1 MIQMN
6 KRNTNHCRFT
16 GGSLITMASLA
27 FALLMTMAQQAL
39 ALNVAIMPSNSQNP
53 AKGLAQQNVAI
64 EVWGR
69 AWDNNGGIT
78 SATLD
83 FGDGSP
89 VANLGIGNP
98 SDYLGTTHTYASFG
112 VKTVT
117 LSVTD
122 SDGTVTKTAKIKVLQ
137 APTPE
142 ERINMAIEKG
152 LLYMYKSKSNYDANR
167 IYWYHAS
174 AYYGQGVTGSVL
186 LAFEENGHLPGN
198 NYSDDIYAEMVQK
211 GLNTL
216 LSISAGTNANG
227 AYIFNG
233 NNHGT
238 YANAFASMAFFV
250 SQPDAAT
257 AQATTINN
265 PNSPFNGQTY
275 WAVGQE
281 VLRAFQTNQGSNGA
295 WYYPTTYASKAL
307 GGSTQQWPVLA
318 LITAQQRWGIQPS
331 QVVIDRAFSAFQ
343 ALQNGN
349 GAIGYRSNTQW
360 LNSSKTGGILVA
372 AALKGVTP
380 GAGDDALNNSVDR
393 AIQYLGNV
401 WNGSVSN
408 GDNNG
413 PVGQMYAMYGVKKG
427 FALLEVETINTVLG
441 LRDWYKDQSSY
452 LLGDPNLWAPD
463 GYSLHPNIGSNGRST
478 SYAFGTHSN
487 GAWTSSTWPNYGIDF
502 TTAHAVLV
510 LTQAVTIPLPVAII
524 ATIGD
529 AGEVKANEDFDLD
542 GTQSYHQDGDLA
554 IVSYS
559 WEINAV
565 GGANNPVATASGAT
579 PTIGGLNPGEYQAIL
594 TVTDNNPEE
603 AQTSSDTSTFFS
615 VNKNFGP
622 QSVPIPSGQI
632 AYTAQVTQGGSV
644 TITLDGSE
652 SSDPEGDPIVSYNW
666 DLDADGDYDDATG
679 VNPTMTLTSPGSV
692 TIALEVCSENS
703 YVDALGNTIT
713 ETQCSTDNAPVLVI
727 YSESD
732 LSVTAIS
739 AANIVQGVSADL
751 SATVANDATSGQA
764 FTGVKVRFF
773 DGDPDA
779 GGLALAPAQ
788 SVDLPIGGSATVV
801 ESGLGLNAATELV
814 WVKVDWAQGVATG
827 DVDEWDEGN
836 NTASVNVS
844 NQPPVVEWIPQ
855 GTAPAFSVGADC
867 LAAIDAS
874 VFYSNAS
881 DPDGDQLTITVNPA
895 GPLGLGA
902 HTVTVTVSDG
912 QESLSEDYS
921 ITVVDTTDPVLSV
934 PAGVTLECPADTS
947 VAANGTATA
956 TDNCSV
962 TVTFVD
968 VVTAAC
974 GSTQTIART
983 WTATD
988 GAGNSVSGLQVIEV
1002 VDTTNPVLVGVLADE
1017 TVECD
1022 SVPAPADV
1030 TATDNCD
1037 APSVVFD
1044 EVRTDG
1050 DCPSNYT
1057 LTRTWVA
1064 TDACGNSSSATQVIT
1079 VQDTTAPAPI
1089 AIDLRDI
1096 TNKETPITFTATS
1109 SDNCG
1114 GVVVTITNVTRHKF
1128 TKKGKIVFLDEKS
1141 GSKPGSGSKSKSGSG
1156 SKSKSLPAIVIDGS
1170 SFTVNESG
1178 PAGTI
1183 ITVYATAVDECGNS
1197 TDGEFTATVV
1207 KPPKSNSKSSKSKK
1221 SAANEGVGNGVDG
1234 NTPGHDNNGGNDDPG
1249 NTPGN
1254 PGAKEKSESS
1264 GSEE

>member
-1 MIQMN
+1 V
-6 KRNTNHCRFT
+6 
-16 GGSLITMASLA
+16 AS
-27 FALLMTMAQQAL
+27 
-39 ALNVAIMPSNSQNP
+39 
-53 AKGLAQQNVAI
+53 
-64 EVWGR
+64 
-69 AWDNNGGIT
+69 
-78 SATLD
+78 
-83 FGDGSP
+83 
-89 VANLGIGNP
+89 
-98 SDYLGTTHTYASFG
+98 
-112 VKTVT
+112 
-117 LSVTD
+117 
-122 SDGTVTKTAKIKVLQ
+122 
-137 APTPE
+137 
-142 ERINMAIEKG
+142 
-152 LLYMYKSKSNYDANR
+152 
-167 IYWYHAS
+167 
-174 AYYGQGVTGSVL
+174 
-186 LAFEENGHLPGN
+186 
-198 NYSDDIYAEMVQK
+198 
-211 GLNTL
+211 
-216 LSISAGTNANG
+216 
-227 AYIFNG
+227 
-233 NNHGT
+233 
-238 YANAFASMAFFV
+238 
-250 SQPDAAT
+250 
-257 AQATTINN
+257 
-265 PNSPFNGQTY
+265 
-275 WAVGQE
+275 
-281 VLRAFQTNQGSNGA
+281 
-295 WYYPTTYASKAL
+295 
-307 GGSTQQWPVLA
+307 
-318 LITAQQRWGIQPS
+318 
-331 QVVIDRAFSAFQ
+331 
-343 ALQNGN
+343 
-349 GAIGYRSNTQW
+349 
-360 LNSSKTGGILVA
+360 
-372 AALKGVTP
+372 
-380 GAGDDALNNSVDR
+380 
-393 AIQYLGNV
+393 
-401 WNGSVSN
+401 
-408 GDNNG
+408 
-413 PVGQMYAMYGVKKG
+413 
-427 FALLEVETINTVLG
+427 
-441 LRDWYKDQSSY
+441 
-452 LLGDPNLWAPD
+452 
-463 GYSLHPNIGSNGRST
+463 
-478 SYAFGTHSN
+478 
-487 GAWTSSTWPNYGIDF
+487 
-502 TTAHAVLV
+502 
-510 LTQAVTIPLPVAII
+510 I

-565 GGANNPVATASGAT
+565 GGANNPVATATGVT
-579 PTIGGLNPGEYQAIL
+579 PTIGGLNPGEYQAVL

-603 AQTSSDTSTFFS
+603 AQTSTDTSTFFS

-652 SSDPEGDPIVSYNW
+652 SSDPEGDPIVSYSW
-666 DLDADGDYDDATG
+666 DLNGDGIYGDATG

-692 TIALEVCSENS
+692 TIALEVCSQNS

-801 ESGLGLNAATELV
+801 ENGLGLNATTELV

-844 NQPPVVEWIPQ
+844 NQPPIVEWIPQ
-855 GTAPAFSVGADC
+855 GTAPNFSV
-867 LAAIDAS
+867 DATCNAVVDPS
-874 VFYSNAS
+874 AFYVSAE
-881 DPDGDQLTITVNPA
+881 DPDLDELSVSIAPA
-895 GPLGLGA
+895 GPFGLGD

-912 QESLSEDYS
+912 QESVSEEYS
-921 ITVVDTTDPVLSV
+921 FTVVDTTDPEISI
-934 PAGVTLECPADTS
+934 PADALLECPADTS

-968 VVTAAC
+968 EITAEC

-988 GAGNSVSGLQVIEV
+988 GAGNSASGIQVITV
-1002 VDTTNPVLVGVLADE
+1002 QDTTDPVLVGVPADE

-1022 SVPAPADV
+1022 SVPAAVTVTATDTCDAAPSVVFSEIRTDGASASDYILTRTWTATDACVNSSVETQVITVQDTTNPVLVGLPVDGIVECDSVPAPAAVSATDNCDAAPIVVFSEVRTDGNCPSNYILTRTWVATDASGNSSGASQVITVQDTTSPVLVGVPADETVECDSVSAPADV

-1037 APSVVFD
+1037 APSVVLT

-1050 DCPSNYT
+1050 NCPSNYT

-1064 TDACGNSSSATQVIT
+1064 TDACGNQSSATQVVT

-1089 AIDLRDI
+1089 VIDLRDI

-1114 GVVVTITNVTRHKF
+1114 GVVVTITNVTRHKV

-1141 GSKPGSGSKSKSGSG
+1141 GSKSGSGSKSKSGSGSKSKSKSGSG

-1170 SFTVNESG
+1170 GFTVNESG
-1178 PAGTI
+1178 PAGTV
-1183 ITVYATAVDECGNS
+1183 ITVYATAVDECGNN
-1197 TDGEFTATVV
+1197 TDGVFTANVV
-1207 KPPKSNSKSSKSKK
+1207 KPPKSVSKSSKSK
-1221 SAANEGVGNGVDG
+1221 SVS
-1234 NTPGHDNNGGNDDPG
+1234 
-1249 NTPGN
+1249 
-1254 PGAKEKSESS
+1254 EKSVSKK
-1264 GSEE
+1264 SEKSVSKKSEASKKSEKSDKKKAKKGKK